1 MSNFLRAADDYSL
14 TFVIFVS
21 MNERHMSFA
30 DIVRMYQQPLYWYIR
45 RVTIVH
51 EDAEDILQETF
62 MKAYRHIWQ
71 LRNHNSLKPWLM
83 RIATNEMNRY
93 FSRRPAVSSLDEVP
107 QYTWTS
113 LQESPAEDVPKVA
126 SGVISAALLK
136 MSPLQRQVFSLRYY
150 EEMDYDHIGK
160 ITGAN
165 KNTLMV
171 SYHQARK
178 IIEKEIENG

>member
-1 MSNFLRAADDYSL
+1 
-14 TFVIFVS
+14 
-21 MNERHMSFA
+21 MNGRHKDFA

-45 RVTIVH
+45 RVAIVH

-71 LRNHNSLKPWLM
+71 LRDPESLKPWLM
-83 RIATNEMNRY
+83 RIATNELNRH
-93 FSRRPAVSSLDEVP
+93 FGRRHAASSMEELPE
-107 QYTWTS
+107 QELTS
-113 LQESPAEDVPKVA
+113 LQESTETDVPKA
-126 SGVISAALLK
+126 AAGAISAALLK

-150 EEMDYDHIGK
+150 EEMDYDEIAR
-160 ITGAN
+160 ITGAS

-178 IIEKEIENG
+178 KIEKEIENG

>member
-1 MSNFLRAADDYSL
+1 
-14 TFVIFVS
+14 
-21 MNERHMSFA
+21 MNGRHMSFV

-71 LRNHNSLKPWLM
+71 LRDTGSLKPWLL
-83 RIATNEMNRY
+83 RIATNELNRH
-93 FSRRPAVSSLDEVP
+93 FRSQPAVTSLDELP
-107 QYTWTS
+107 EQAWAAF
-113 LQESPAEDVPKVA
+113 QESPGTEVSKVA
-126 SGVISAALLK
+126 SGVISAAMLK

-150 EEMDYDHIGK
+150 EEMDYDEICR
-160 ITGAN
+160 ITGSN

-171 SYHQARK
+171 SYHEAREK
-178 IIEKEIENG
+178 IEKEIENG

>member
-1 MSNFLRAADDYSL
+1 MS
-14 TFVIFVS
+14 
-21 MNERHMSFA
+21 ERHMSFA

-45 RVTIVH
+45 RVTIMH

-71 LRNHNSLKPWLM
+71 LRDPGALKPWLL
-83 RIATNEMNRY
+83 RIATNELNRY
-93 FSRRPAVSSLDEVP
+93 FKKRQGVYSLDELP
-107 QYTWTS
+107 EHAWAF
-113 LQESPAEDVPKVA
+113 LQESPGTDVPKAA

-150 EEMDYDHIGK
+150 EEMDYDEIGR

-178 IIEKEIENG
+178 KIEKEIENG

>member
-1 MSNFLRAADDYSL
+1 
-14 TFVIFVS
+14 
-21 MNERHMSFA
+21 MNGRHKSFA

-45 RVTIVH
+45 RVIIVH
-51 EDAEDILQETF
+51 EDAEDVLQETF

-71 LRNHNSLKPWLM
+71 LRDPDALKPWLM

-93 FSRRPAVSSLDEVP
+93 FRRRPAVSSLEDILERALAF
-107 QYTWTS
+107 
-113 LQESPAEDVPKVA
+113 LQESPETDVPKAA

-150 EEMDYDHIGK
+150 EEMEYDEICR

-178 IIEKEIENG
+178 KVEKEIENE

>member
-1 MSNFLRAADDYSL
+1 
-14 TFVIFVS
+14 
-21 MNERHMSFA
+21 MNGRHKDFA

-71 LRNHNSLKPWLM
+71 LRDPGSLKPWLM
-83 RIATNEMNRY
+83 RIATNELNRY
-93 FSRRPAVSSLDEVP
+93 FRRRPVASSMEELPE
-107 QYTWTS
+107 QELTS
-113 LQESPAEDVPKVA
+113 LQESTETDVPKA
-126 SGVISAALLK
+126 AAGAISAALLK

-150 EEMDYDHIGK
+150 EEMDYDEICR
-160 ITGAN
+160 ITGSN

-171 SYHQARK
+171 SYYQARK
-178 IIEKEIENG
+178 KIEKEIENG

>member
-1 MSNFLRAADDYSL
+1 
-14 TFVIFVS
+14 

-45 RVTIVH
+45 RVTIAH

-62 MKAYRHIWQ
+62 MKAYRHFWQ
-71 LRNHNSLKPWLM
+71 LRNPGSLKPWLM
-83 RIATNEMNRY
+83 RIATNELNRY
-93 FSRRPAVSSLDEVP
+93 FSKRPVVSSLDDLP
-107 QYTWTS
+107 DHAWTS
-113 LQESPAEDVPKVA
+113 LSENPGADVPKAA

-150 EEMDYDHIGK
+150 EEMDYDEISR
-160 ITGAN
+160 ITGSN

-171 SYHQARK
+171 SYHQSRK
-178 IIEKEIENG
+178 LIEKEIENG

>member
-1 MSNFLRAADDYSL
+1 MKVQHA
-14 TFVIFVS
+14 
-21 MNERHMSFA
+21 SFA

-45 RVTIVH
+45 RVTFVH

-71 LRNHNSLKPWLM
+71 LRDPDSLKPWLM
-83 RIATNEMNRY
+83 RIATNELNRY
-93 FSRRPAVSSLDEVP
+93 FRKRPAVSSLDELP
-107 QYTWTS
+107 EHAWASIPET
-113 LQESPAEDVPKVA
+113 PGADVSKAA

-150 EEMDYDHIGK
+150 EEMDYDEICS
-160 ITGAN
+160 ITGSN

-171 SYHQARK
+171 SYHEARK
-178 IIEKEIENG
+178 KIEKEIDNG